1 MSKFE
6 NIFISKFKVFIQGLF
21 ISINRLNLEKNGVFI
36 KLATQL
42 PGSYKANRNKITL
55 NYPIKER
62 CIYEKAI
69 YEMLMSHKL

>member
-21 ISINRLNLEKNGVFI
+21 ISINRLKLEKNEVFI

-42 PGSYKANRNKITL
+42 PGSYKANRNKIML
-55 NYPIKER
+55 NYRIKEM
-62 CIYEKAI
+62 KTI